1 MSSGKIAEVGRP
13 LDLFRNPQAGAT
25 RALVGAVLSVEAGL
39 AGKALA

>member
-13 LDLFRNPQAGAT
+13 LDLFSIPQAGT
-25 RALVGAVLSVEAGL
+25 TQALVGAVLSVEAGL